1 MALIEYPL
9 ENYDTFCSLADAETL
24 ILNNIPATQ
33 TEAWNALAGDTQKEV
48 QLRQATLLIK
58 NKITLP
64 DTLEDDLKLAT
75 AYLANASTGNDVT
88 DDDGSGN
95 VKIKEITGVV
105 KTEFFSPNKSND
117 DFPNM
122 VTLLL
127 SKYEVVQD
135 GTFTFSRA

>member
-33 TEAWNALAGDTQKEV
+33 TEAWNALDDTQKEV

-135 GTFTFSRA
+135 GTFTFSRS